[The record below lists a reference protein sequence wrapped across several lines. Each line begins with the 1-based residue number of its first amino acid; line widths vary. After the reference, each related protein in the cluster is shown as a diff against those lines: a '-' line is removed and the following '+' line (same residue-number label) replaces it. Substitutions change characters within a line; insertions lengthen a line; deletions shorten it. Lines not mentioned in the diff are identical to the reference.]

1 MLMLL
6 NYRATE
12 SFYEGFQ
19 RTELFADKNLRIS
32 ALIFF
37 LAGLIDI
44 PFKLIFPTGFK
55 SEVGSMFILIFILF
69 PMSTKLIGGISQKA
83 WKIYAGF
90 GAFFLSGLVPA
101 LLGFPVYLI
110 LMLPAICFLVL
121 LLRAEPGILR
131 SFGYLGMPL
140 GLREF
145 LVALTSFGVFALFT
159 YLATVNV
166 TKSEFMLHPFES
178 YLLQFLVVFPEY
190 LIAWGIL
197 YGVLMKR
204 MLELKFEPL
213 VPIIFNVVF
222 TVVWWVSTAVNVED
236 PGMMFAGIFAW
247 AIAVHLISGMAYYF
261 TKSTRPILFA
271 WTLNYIV
278 FVASSVT

>member
-1 MLMLL
+1 MLL

-19 RTELFADKNLRIS
+19 RTNLFADKNIRIS

-44 PFKLIFPTGFK
+44 LFKFILSSGFK
-55 SEVGSMFILIFILF
+55 SEVGSMFILILILF
-69 PMSTKLIGGISQKA
+69 PMSTRLIGGISLKS
-83 WKIYAGF
+83 WKLYAGF
-90 GAFFLSGLVPA
+90 GVFFLFGLVPA
-101 LLGFPVYLI
+101 LMGFPVYLVF
-110 LMLPAICFLVL
+110 MLPAICFLVL
-121 LLRAEPGILR
+121 LFRAEPGILR
-131 SFGYLGMPL
+131 SFGYMGMPL
-140 GLREF
+140 GLREII
-145 LVALTSFGVFALFT
+145 VALISFSIFALFT

-166 TKSEFMLHPFES
+166 TKSKFILHPFES
-178 YLLQFLVVFPEY
+178 YLMQFLVVFPEY
-190 LIAWGIL
+190 LVAWGIL

-204 MLELKFEPL
+204 LLELKFEPL
-213 VPIIFNVVF
+213 VPIIFNIVF

-236 PGMMFAGIFAW
+236 PGMMFAGIFTW